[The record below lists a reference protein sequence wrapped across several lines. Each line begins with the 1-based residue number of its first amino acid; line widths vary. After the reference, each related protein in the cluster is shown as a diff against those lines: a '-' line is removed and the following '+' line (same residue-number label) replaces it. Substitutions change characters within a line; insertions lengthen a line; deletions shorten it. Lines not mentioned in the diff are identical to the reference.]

1 MAECSGGSACAYVCA
16 GGDVCD
22 ADAGY
27 AELAVLWVWAVLLW
41 GVEDARE
48 EGVKEPS
55 LTLASYVFGAVLVA
69 LVVLSALELVG
80 VLRMPE

>member
-1 MAECSGGSACAYVCA
+1 MAVGW
-16 GGDVCD
+16 
-22 ADAGY
+22 
-27 AELAVLWVWAVLLW
+27 LWAVC
-41 GVEDARE
+41 VRDAEDARE
-48 EGVKEPS
+48 GMTEPY